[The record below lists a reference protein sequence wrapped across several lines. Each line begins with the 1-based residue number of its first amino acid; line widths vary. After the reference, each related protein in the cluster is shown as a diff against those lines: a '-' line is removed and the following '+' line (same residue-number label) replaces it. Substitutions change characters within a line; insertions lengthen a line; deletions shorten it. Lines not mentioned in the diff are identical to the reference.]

1 MVGSSLIGLL
11 HRLDQDITL
20 LLNNLSSPATDQLWL
35 LMSDKTVWIPAYV
48 LCTYFLF
55 RRLGWKK
62 ALVVLCSVGLAFGLC
77 DQFST
82 IVKHS
87 VDRLRPSYS
96 ARMLLGGLN
105 VLEGRGGFYGFFS
118 AHAANAFAL
127 AMCLIIG
134 FRNDRTHTYNAFY
147 KLMLVWASLVAL
159 SRIFVGKHYLGDV
172 IVGTLIGLTIAYLV
186 GMLARYVIQTR
197 IDKVPA
203 TGLTFRFD
211 EKRLPITLTKSSP
224 SGFRGNL

>member
-1 MVGSSLIGLL
+1 MVCASLIGFL
-11 HRLDQDITL
+11 HRIDQNATL
-20 LLNNLSSPATDQLWL
+20 FLNSLSTPMTDQLWV
-35 LMSDKTVWIPAYV
+35 LMSDKTVWIPAYA
-48 LCTYFLF
+48 LCAWFLF

-62 ALVVLCSVGLAFGLC
+62 ASIVLISIGLAFGLC

-105 VLEGRGGFYGFFS
+105 LLEGRGGFFGFFS

-147 KLMLVWASLVAL
+147 KFAITWAALVAA

-172 IVGTLIGLTIAYLV
+172 IVGAIIGLTIGYFV

-197 IDKVPA
+197 IDKVPV
-203 TGLTFRFD
+203 TGLTMIFD
-211 EKRLPITLTKSSP
+211 ERRKPITLTKPSP
-224 SGFRGNL
+224 SDSRGSL